1 MRLRVAR
8 TAFHQKRGIEALKDF
23 NLLPRF
29 KGCLV
34 HDCWGP
40 YFVFTFLHA
49 LCNAHILRELIYVEE
64 IAKQTWAAAFRE
76 LLLEIHRSAEIH
88 RERRTKFSSKEK
100 KAFSRRYDELIKKGH
115 KANPLPR
122 SSPDAPKKRGRPK
135 KSKPQNLLARLELHK
150 MSVLAFMYD
159 LSVPFTNNAAERM
172 IRMIKL
178 QQKISGCFRTMGGA
192 RRFVRIRSYIS
203 TAAKNEQN
211 ILEVL
216 TRALEGHPFIPKPRV
231 PDSSSA
237 VITAKSA

>member
-135 KSKPQNLLARLELHK
+135 KSKPQNLLARLEL
-150 MSVLAFMYD
+150 
-159 LSVPFTNNAAERM
+159 
-172 IRMIKL
+172 
-178 QQKISGCFRTMGGA
+178 Q
-192 RRFVRIRSYIS
+192 
-203 TAAKNEQN
+203 
-211 ILEVL
+211 
-216 TRALEGHPFIPKPRV
+216 
-231 PDSSSA
+231 SSSRRLSPTPSPLR
-237 VITAKSA
+237 TARAGFPASGSSLSKARCYPDPAFTSQGCRETRRAS

>member
-1 MRLRVAR
+1 MLALFALTLAPRCPLQD
-8 TAFHQKRGIEALKDF
+8 AFG
-23 NLLPRF
+23 LPSQF
-29 KGCLV
+29 GL
-34 HDCWGP
+34 
-40 YFVFTFLHA
+40 
-49 LCNAHILRELIYVEE
+49 
-64 IAKQTWAAAFRE
+64 
-76 LLLEIHRSAEIH
+76 
-88 RERRTKFSSKEK
+88 
-100 KAFSRRYDELIKKGH
+100 
-115 KANPLPR
+115 PLPVGTFPGASYKAIAPLACPGGFGWLNSR
-122 SSPDAPKKRGRPK
+122 SIAGQFTDATSCRT
-135 KSKPQNLLARLELHK
+135 K